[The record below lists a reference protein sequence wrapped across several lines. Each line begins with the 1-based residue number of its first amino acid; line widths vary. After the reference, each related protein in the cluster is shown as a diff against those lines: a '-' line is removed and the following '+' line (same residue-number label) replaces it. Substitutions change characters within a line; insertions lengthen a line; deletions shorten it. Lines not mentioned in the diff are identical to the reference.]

1 MDLSRRELLA
11 WSVKVLAGLAL
22 ANGTGR
28 LGWAAPTVPRPA
40 GLPTR
45 PLGRTGHDVTLI
57 GLGGEGILRTTGR
70 MREAVPVIRRA
81 LELGVNY
88 FDTAPA
94 YQQSQDYLGEG
105 LQGARQRIFLASKTH
120 DRSREGSLRLLDDS
134 LRRLKTD
141 HLDLWQLHDLRAVE
155 ELERIFSQDGAI
167 QALEAARAQGMI
179 RFVGITGHTA
189 PDVLIEAARRY
200 PFDTALVAINPADR
214 VRLSF
219 IEAFLPVAAERG
231 MGVIAMKVM
240 ARGLLLNDPVRLTPE
255 EAIGYALSQ
264 QVSTAIIGCSTLEEV
279 EQDVAAVSRYQPPS
293 PARWHAL
300 EERVRPLAWQYSSF
314 KRTVR

>member
-1 MDLSRRELLA
+1 MELSRRELLA
-11 WSVKVLAGLAL
+11 WGVKALAGLAL
-22 ANGTGR
+22 LKGTGR
-28 LGWAAPTVPRPA
+28 LGWAAPPVPTPA

-70 MREAVPVIRRA
+70 MREAVPVIHRA
-81 LELGVNY
+81 LALGINY

-105 LQGARQRIFLASKTH
+105 LQGARPRIFLASKTH
-120 DRSREGSLRLLDDS
+120 DRSREGSLRLLEDS

-141 HLDLWQLHDLRAVE
+141 HLDLWQLHDLRATE
-155 ELERIFSQDGAI
+155 DLARLFAKDGAI
-167 QALEAARAQGMI
+167 QAVEEARAQGLI
-179 RFVGITGHTA
+179 RFAGITGHTA

-200 PFDTALVAINPADR
+200 PFETALVAINPADR

-231 MGVIAMKVM
+231 MGVIAMKVL
-240 ARGLLLNDPVRLTPE
+240 AWGRLLQDPVRLTPE
-255 EAIGYALSQ
+255 DAIGYALGQ
-264 QVSTAIIGCSTLEEV
+264 QVSTAIIGCATPEEV
-279 EQDVAAVSRYQPPS
+279 TQDVAAVSRYQPLS
-293 PARWHAL
+293 PTRLQEL
-300 EERVRPLAWQYSSF
+300 EEQIRPLARQYSSF
-314 KRTVR
+314 KRS